1 MDRWPPC
8 QQILSLFS
16 SLHMSHLFWH
26 NYYYYCSGYVLQS
39 NSWTWESLFLM
50 PHTFH
55 SHENKKGIKGTRSDQ
70 ACRSE
75 RVSFRL
81 TQIKGLW
88 PSLSLK
94 QPWRSLSHHS
104 TLWKRLGL
112 FNREGSLTS
121 PVWKDCWHVVV
132 TVKHLPQCLAGTYHT
147 PPFSGLVAIL
157 CNEDLTSLRPDIGL
171 PWWLSRKGSACDT
184 GAAGDAD
191 SVSGSGRCPGGGNGN
206 PA

>member
-39 NSWTWESLFLM
+39 NSWTRESLFLM

-55 SHENKKGIKGTRSDQ
+55 SNENKKGIKGTRSDQ

-104 TLWKRLGL
+104 TLWECLGL

-121 PVWKDCWHVVV
+121 PVRKDCWHVVV
-132 TVKHLPQCLAGTYHT
+132 TVKHLPQGLAGT
-147 PPFSGLVAIL
+147 I
-157 CNEDLTSLRPDIGL
+157 SLPSHD
-171 PWWLSRKGSACDT
+171 WWLHFPTKISPPLGLI
-184 GAAGDAD
+184 
-191 SVSGSGRCPGGGNGN
+191 
-206 PA
+206 

>member
-1 MDRWPPC
+1 MYG
-8 QQILSLFS
+8 QMTLLSAKILSLFS

-39 NSWTWESLFLM
+39 NSWTRESLFLM

-55 SHENKKGIKGTRSDQ
+55 SNENKKGIKGTRSDQ

-104 TLWKRLGL
+104 TLWECLGL

-132 TVKHLPQCLAGTYHT
+132 TVQHLPQCLAGTYHT

-157 CNEDLTSLRPDIGL
+157 CNEDLPSLRPDIGL
-171 PWWLSRKGSACDT
+171 PWWLSRKGSAWDT
-184 GAAGDAD
+184 GAAD